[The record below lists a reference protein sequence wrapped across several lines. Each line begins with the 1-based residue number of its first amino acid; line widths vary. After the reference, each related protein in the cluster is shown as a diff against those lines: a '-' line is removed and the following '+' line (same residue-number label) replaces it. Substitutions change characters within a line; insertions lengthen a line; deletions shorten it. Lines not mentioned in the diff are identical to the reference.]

1 MPTCILR
8 ESTWISVS
16 LSWFLDLLYWL
27 MILSFIWW
35 GIVGL
40 PLPSWE
46 ILGGAWL
53 KNTEEYAPKW
63 KYWGWGWLKERH
75 QGLLSCRILSGLG
88 WVVKWEPD
96 LMLFFFFFQFH
107 CLNRIFQDKGEDIA
121 WELCS
126 KEKRQDFSWP
136 VMAFLGDWEIYQIDR
151 DQWLHREIHSLI
163 KTLAHPKVT
172 N

>member
-35 GIVGL
+35 GIVCL

-53 KNTEEYAPKW
+53 KNTEEYPPKW

-75 QGLLSCRILSGLG
+75 QGLLSCWRLMVLDEWLSKSLI
-88 WVVKWEPD
+88 WC
-96 LMLFFFFFQFH
+96 FFFFQFQ
-107 CLNRIFQDKGEDIA
+107 CLIEFFRIKVKILHESFAWKKRDKISPGQL
-121 WELCS
+121 WLS
-126 KEKRQDFSWP
+126 QVTEKFTR
-136 VMAFLGDWEIYQIDR
+136 
-151 DQWLHREIHSLI
+151 LI
-163 KTLAHPKVT
+163 ETKSSYYAVAP
-172 N
+172 

>member
-35 GIVGL
+35 GIVCL

-53 KNTEEYAPKW
+53 KNTEEYPPKW

-75 QGLLSCRILSGLG
+75 QGLLSCWRLMVLDEWLSKSLI
-88 WVVKWEPD
+88 WW
-96 LMLFFFFFQFH
+96 FFFFQFQ

-121 WELCS
+121 WELCL

-136 VMAFLGDWEIYQIDR
+136 VMAFSGDWEIYQIDR
-151 DQWLHREIHSLI
+151 DQVLILCSGSIGKSIH
-163 KTLAHPKVT
+163 
-172 N
+172 